1 MKLVVAEK
9 TNAAENIAKELG
21 VGTKKD
27 KVYNTPVCR
36 FTREGEEWV
45 AMGLRGHILAVDFPR
60 ELQWREDQGWFGVD
74 EEGEVFPASLP
85 STLAHPP
92 FEKVRKP
99 FTKEGVD
106 IKGWKVPS
114 LPYLVWAPVV
124 KKPAEKEII
133 RTLKNLAKKADE
145 VIIATDFDRE
155 GELIGSDAVSM
166 VRQVNED
173 VPVVRARYSSFTKP
187 ELEHAFARENLV
199 AVDDDLA
206 AAGESRQFIDLIWGA
221 VLTRYLTM
229 AKFGGL
235 GNVRSAGR
243 VQTPT
248 LALVARR
255 EKERQA
261 FVPEDYWVVRGT
273 AATQKGEEFKFAHAT
288 ARFKDEATATSAY
301 QDAKAAG
308 KARVTDVVKKTRKG
322 TIQTPF
328 NTTSLQTA
336 AAAEGLTPARTMRI
350 AESLYMSGLIS
361 YPRVDNTVYPETLD
375 LSEVVTMLK
384 GVPQYSNYCDELL
397 AAHPLKAT
405 RGKQETTDHP
415 PIYPTGVGDPDKL
428 RPEEWKLY
436 NLIARRFLATLSEQP
451 VIEGTK
457 VTLDAGGQ
465 TFTASGD
472 VLVKPGYRAIYP
484 YGSKKDE
491 QLPALSVGQEVDLT
505 SLDLE
510 AKQTEPPA
518 RYSQGKLVQEMERL
532 GLGTKSTRASIIER
546 LYEVKYLKNDPIE
559 PSQLGMAIID
569 ALECYAAHI
578 TTPEMTSELEGDM
591 TKVAEGKASQDAVVD
606 HSRELLAS
614 LLEGLI
620 EHKEDL
626 GEAISDAV
634 QADAKIGVCP
644 KCGHDL
650 LVKQS
655 AKTRSSFIGCSAWP
669 ECEVTYPLP
678 QGKIQT
684 VEELCPVCG
693 CPQIKVQPFRS
704 KPYVV
709 CVDPACPT
717 NKEPDVTVGVCP
729 TCAAAGREGL
739 LIAHRSERTLKR
751 FIRCT
756 NYDECSTSY
765 PLPQRGELKAT
776 GEVCPDCGA
785 PIVEVTTTRGPW
797 RICVNM
803 DCPGKARAEEEK
815 AAKAAARAAKAEAEM
830 QGEGDEPKKA
840 SSKKASSKK
849 ASTKKAP
856 AKKAAAKKAP
866 AKKASSKK
874 KAEPGAAEE
883 DASQE

>member
-74 EEGEVFPASLP
+74 EDGEVFPANLP
-85 STLAHPP
+85 ATLAHPP

-124 KKPAEKEII
+124 KEPAEKEII

-273 AATQKGEEFKFAHAT
+273 AATQEGEEFKVAHAT

-384 GVPQYSNYCDELL
+384 GVPQYANYCDELL
-397 AAHPLKAT
+397 AAQPLKAT

-465 TFTASGD
+465 TFAASGD

-591 TKVAEGKASQDAVVD
+591 TKVAEGQASQDAVVD

-785 PIVEVTTTRGPW
+785 PIVEVTITRGPW

-815 AAKAAARAAKAEAEM
+815 AAKAAARAAKAEAEA

-840 SSKKASSKK
+840 SSKKS
-849 ASTKKAP
+849 STKKAP
-856 AKKAAAKKAP
+856 AKKTAAKKAP
-866 AKKASSKK
+866 AKKTTSKK
-874 KAEPGAAEE
+874 KAESETAEE
-883 DASQE
+883 ATSQE

>member
-124 KKPAEKEII
+124 KEPAEKEII

-273 AATQKGEEFKFAHAT
+273 AATQKGEEFKVAHAT

-397 AAHPLKAT
+397 AAQPLKAT

-465 TFTASGD
+465 TFAASGD

-591 TKVAEGKASQDAVVD
+591 TKVAEGQASQDAVVD

-815 AAKAAARAAKAEAEM
+815 AAKAAARAAKAEAEA
-830 QGEGDEPKKA
+830 QGEGDEP
-840 SSKKASSKK
+840 KKASSKK

-856 AKKAAAKKAP
+856 AKKAV
-866 AKKASSKK
+866 AKKASAKKAASKK
-874 KAEPGAAEE
+874 KAGPGAAEE
-883 DASQE
+883 DAPQE

>member
-85 STLAHPP
+85 ATLAHPP

-124 KKPAEKEII
+124 KEPAEKEII

-273 AATQKGEEFKFAHAT
+273 AATQEGEEFKVAHAT

-384 GVPQYSNYCDELL
+384 GVPQYANYCDELL
-397 AAHPLKAT
+397 AAQPLKAT

-465 TFTASGD
+465 TFAASGD

-591 TKVAEGKASQDAVVD
+591 TKVAEGQASQDAVVD

-803 DCPGKARAEEEK
+803 DCPSKTRAEEEK
-815 AAKAAARAAKAEAEM
+815 AAKAAARAAKAEAEA

-840 SSKKASSKK
+840 SSKKS
-849 ASTKKAP
+849 STKKAP
-856 AKKAAAKKAP
+856 AKKTA

-874 KAEPGAAEE
+874 KTEPEAAEK
-883 DASQE
+883 ATSQE

>member
-74 EEGEVFPASLP
+74 EDGEVFPANLP

-124 KKPAEKEII
+124 KEPAEKEII

-273 AATQKGEEFKFAHAT
+273 AATQEGEEFKVAHAT

-384 GVPQYSNYCDELL
+384 GVPQYANYCDELL
-397 AAHPLKAT
+397 AAQPLKAT

-451 VIEGTK
+451 VVEGTK

-465 TFTASGD
+465 TFAASGD

-591 TKVAEGKASQDAVVD
+591 TKVAEGQASQDAVVD

-815 AAKAAARAAKAEAEM
+815 AAKAAARAAKAEAEA

-840 SSKKASSKK
+840 SSKKT
-849 ASTKKAP
+849 STKKAP
-856 AKKAAAKKAP
+856 AKKTAAKKAP

-874 KAEPGAAEE
+874 KTESEAAEE
-883 DASQE
+883 ATSQK

>member
-124 KKPAEKEII
+124 KEPAEKEII

-273 AATQKGEEFKFAHAT
+273 AATQKGEEFKVAHAT

-328 NTTSLQTA
+328 NTTSLQT

-397 AAHPLKAT
+397 AAQPLKAT

-591 TKVAEGKASQDAVVD
+591 TKVAEGQASQDAVVD

-776 GEVCPDCGA
+776 GEVCPDCRA

-815 AAKAAARAAKAEAEM
+815 AAKAAARAAKAEAQE
-830 QGEGDEPKKA
+830 EGDEP
-840 SSKKASSKK
+840 KKASSKK

-866 AKKASSKK
+866 AKRASSKK

-883 DASQE
+883 DAPQE

>member
-273 AATQKGEEFKFAHAT
+273 AATQKGEEFKVAHAT

-491 QLPALSVGQEVDLT
+491 QLPAISVGQEVDLT

-591 TKVAEGKASQDAVVD
+591 TKVAEGQASQGAVVD

-815 AAKAAARAAKAEAEM
+815 AAKAAARAAKAEAET
-830 QGEGDEPKKA
+830 QGEGDEP
-840 SSKKASSKK
+840 KKASSKK

>member
-397 AAHPLKAT
+397 AAQPLKAT

-436 NLIARRFLATLSEQP
+436 NLNARRFLATLSEQP

-840 SSKKASSKK
+840 SSKKAS
-849 ASTKKAP
+849 TKKAP

>member
-74 EEGEVFPASLP
+74 EDGEVFPANLP

-124 KKPAEKEII
+124 KEPAEKEII

-273 AATQKGEEFKFAHAT
+273 AATQEGEEFKVAHAT

-384 GVPQYSNYCDELL
+384 GVPQYANYCDELL
-397 AAHPLKAT
+397 AAQPLKAT

-465 TFTASGD
+465 TFAASGD

-591 TKVAEGKASQDAVVD
+591 TKVAEGQASQDAVVD

-815 AAKAAARAAKAEAEM
+815 AAKAAARAAKAEAEAE
-830 QGEGDEPKKA
+830 GEGDEPKKA
-840 SSKKASSKK
+840 SSKKT
-849 ASTKKAP
+849 STKKAP

-866 AKKASSKK
+866 AKKASAKK
-874 KAEPGAAEE
+874 KAEPEAAEE
-883 DASQE
+883 TASQE

>member
-273 AATQKGEEFKFAHAT
+273 AATQKGEEFKVAHAT

-397 AAHPLKAT
+397 AAQPLKAT

-840 SSKKASSKK
+840 SSKKAS
-849 ASTKKAP
+849 TKKAP

-883 DASQE
+883 DDSQE

>member
-74 EEGEVFPASLP
+74 EEGEVFPANLP

-124 KKPAEKEII
+124 KEPAEKEII

-273 AATQKGEEFKFAHAT
+273 AATQKGEEFKIAHAT

-384 GVPQYSNYCDELL
+384 GVPQYANYCDELL
-397 AAHPLKAT
+397 AAQPLKAT

-465 TFTASGD
+465 TFAASGD

-591 TKVAEGKASQDAVVD
+591 TKVAEGQASQDAVVD

-815 AAKAAARAAKAEAEM
+815 AAKAAARAAKAEAEA
-830 QGEGDEPKKA
+830 QGEGDEPEQ
-840 SSKKASSKK
+840 ASSKK

>member
-273 AATQKGEEFKFAHAT
+273 AATQKGEEFKVAHAT

-491 QLPALSVGQEVDLT
+491 QLPAISVGQEVDLT

-815 AAKAAARAAKAEAEM
+815 AAKAAARAAKAEAET
-830 QGEGDEPKKA
+830 QGEGDEP
-840 SSKKASSKK
+840 KKASSKK

-856 AKKAAAKKAP
+856 AKKAAATKAP

>member
-840 SSKKASSKK
+840 SSKKAS
-849 ASTKKAP
+849 TKKAP

-883 DASQE
+883 DAS

>member
-74 EEGEVFPASLP
+74 EDGEVFPANLP
-85 STLAHPP
+85 DTLARPP

-124 KKPAEKEII
+124 KEPAEKEII

-273 AATQKGEEFKFAHAT
+273 AATQGGEEFKVAHAT

-301 QDAKAAG
+301 EDAKAAG

-384 GVPQYSNYCDELL
+384 GVPQYANYCDELL
-397 AAHPLKAT
+397 AAQPLKAT

-465 TFTASGD
+465 TFAASGD

-591 TKVAEGKASQDAVVD
+591 TKVAEGQASQDAVVD

-739 LIAHRSERTLKR
+739 LVAHRSERTLKR

-815 AAKAAARAAKAEAEM
+815 AAKAAARAAKAEAEA

-840 SSKKASSKK
+840 SSKKSP
-849 ASTKKAP
+849 TKKAP

-874 KAEPGAAEE
+874 KTESEAAEE
-883 DASQE
+883 ATSQE

>member
-124 KKPAEKEII
+124 KEPAEKEII

-273 AATQKGEEFKFAHAT
+273 AATQKGEEFKVAHAT

-384 GVPQYSNYCDELL
+384 GVPQYANYCDELL
-397 AAHPLKAT
+397 AAQPLKAT

-465 TFTASGD
+465 TFAASGD

-591 TKVAEGKASQDAVVD
+591 TKVAEGQASQDAVVD

-815 AAKAAARAAKAEAEM
+815 AAKAAARAAKAEAEA
-830 QGEGDEPKKA
+830 QGEGDEPKKT
-840 SSKKASSKK
+840 SSKKS
-849 ASTKKAP
+849 STKKAP
-856 AKKAAAKKAP
+856 AKKTAAKKAP
-866 AKKASSKK
+866 AKKATSKK
-874 KAEPGAAEE
+874 KAESEAAEE
-883 DASQE
+883 ATSQE

>member
-74 EEGEVFPASLP
+74 EDGEVFPANLP

-124 KKPAEKEII
+124 KEPAEKEII

-273 AATQKGEEFKFAHAT
+273 AATQGGEEFKVAHAT

-384 GVPQYSNYCDELL
+384 GVPQYANYCDELL
-397 AAHPLKAT
+397 AAQPLKAT

-465 TFTASGD
+465 TFAASGD

-591 TKVAEGKASQDAVVD
+591 TKVAEGQASQDAVVD

-815 AAKAAARAAKAEAEM
+815 AAKAAARAAKAEAEA
-830 QGEGDEPKKA
+830 QGEGDE
-840 SSKKASSKK
+840 SKKASSKK

-866 AKKASSKK
+866 AKKASAKK
-874 KAEPGAAEE
+874 KAEPEAAEE
-883 DASQE
+883 TASQE

>member
-273 AATQKGEEFKFAHAT
+273 AATQKGEEFKVAHAT
-288 ARFKDEATATSAY
+288 TRFKDEATATSAY

-397 AAHPLKAT
+397 AAQPLKAT

>member
-397 AAHPLKAT
+397 AAQPLKAT

-491 QLPALSVGQEVDLT
+491 QLPAISVGQEVDLT

-591 TKVAEGKASQDAVVD
+591 TKVAEGKASQGAVVD

-840 SSKKASSKK
+840 SSKKAS
-849 ASTKKAP
+849 TKKAP

>member
-74 EEGEVFPASLP
+74 EEGEVFPANLP

-124 KKPAEKEII
+124 KEPAEKEII

-273 AATQKGEEFKFAHAT
+273 AATQEGEEFKVAHAT

-384 GVPQYSNYCDELL
+384 GVPQYANYCDELL
-397 AAHPLKAT
+397 AAQPLKAT

-465 TFTASGD
+465 TFAASGD

-591 TKVAEGKASQDAVVD
+591 TKVAEGQASQDAVVD

-678 QGKIQT
+678 QGKIQP

-815 AAKAAARAAKAEAEM
+815 AAKAAARAAKAEAEA
-830 QGEGDEPKKA
+830 QGEGDEPKKT
-840 SSKKASSKK
+840 SSKKS
-849 ASTKKAP
+849 STKKAP
-856 AKKAAAKKAP
+856 AKKAAARKAP

-874 KAEPGAAEE
+874 KAESEAAEE
-883 DASQE
+883 ATSQE

>member
-273 AATQKGEEFKFAHAT
+273 AATQKGEEFKVAHAT

-397 AAHPLKAT
+397 AAQPLKAT

-491 QLPALSVGQEVDLT
+491 QLPAISVGQEVDLT

-591 TKVAEGKASQDAVVD
+591 TKVAEGKASQGAVVD

-840 SSKKASSKK
+840 SSKKAS
-849 ASTKKAP
+849 TKKAP

>member
-74 EEGEVFPASLP
+74 EDGEVFPANLP
-85 STLAHPP
+85 ATLAHPP

-124 KKPAEKEII
+124 KEPAEKEII

-273 AATQKGEEFKFAHAT
+273 AATQKGEEFKVAHAT

-384 GVPQYSNYCDELL
+384 GVPQYANYCDELL
-397 AAHPLKAT
+397 AAQPLKAT

-465 TFTASGD
+465 TFAASGD

-591 TKVAEGKASQDAVVD
+591 TKVAEGQASQDAVVD

-684 VEELCPVCG
+684 VEEPCPVCG

-815 AAKAAARAAKAEAEM
+815 AAKAAARAAKAEAEA

-840 SSKKASSKK
+840 SSKKS
-849 ASTKKAP
+849 STKKAP

-874 KAEPGAAEE
+874 TESEAAEE
-883 DASQE
+883 ATSQE

>member
-273 AATQKGEEFKFAHAT
+273 AATQKGEEFKVAHAT

-336 AAAEGLTPARTMRI
+336 AAAEGLTPARTMSI

-510 AKQTEPPA
+510 AKQTAPPA

-591 TKVAEGKASQDAVVD
+591 TKVAEGKASQGAVVD

-830 QGEGDEPKKA
+830 QGESDEP
-840 SSKKASSKK
+840 KKASSKK

>member
-45 AMGLRGHILAVDFPR
+45 AMGLRGHILSVDFPR

-173 VPVVRARYSSFTKP
+173 LPVVRARYSSFTKP

-397 AAHPLKAT
+397 AAQPLKAT

-491 QLPALSVGQEVDLT
+491 QLPAISVGQEVDLT

-591 TKVAEGKASQDAVVD
+591 TKVAEGKASQGAVVD

-840 SSKKASSKK
+840 SSKKAS
-849 ASTKKAP
+849 TKKAP

>member
-74 EEGEVFPASLP
+74 EDGEVFPANLP

-124 KKPAEKEII
+124 KEPAEKEII

-273 AATQKGEEFKFAHAT
+273 AATQEGEEFKVAHAT

-301 QDAKAAG
+301 EDAKAAG

-384 GVPQYSNYCDELL
+384 GVPQYANYCDELL
-397 AAHPLKAT
+397 AAQPLKAT

-465 TFTASGD
+465 TFAASGD

-591 TKVAEGKASQDAVVD
+591 TKVAEGQASQDAVVD

-815 AAKAAARAAKAEAEM
+815 AAKAAARAAKAEAEAE
-830 QGEGDEPKKA
+830 GEGDEPKKA
-840 SSKKASSKK
+840 SSKKT
-849 ASTKKAP
+849 STKKAP

-866 AKKASSKK
+866 AKKASAKK
-874 KAEPGAAEE
+874 KAEPEAAEE
-883 DASQE
+883 TASQE

>member
-273 AATQKGEEFKFAHAT
+273 AATQKGEEFKVAHAT

-397 AAHPLKAT
+397 AAQPLKAT

-606 HSRELLAS
+606 HSRELLAP

-815 AAKAAARAAKAEAEM
+815 AAKAAARAAKAEAET

-840 SSKKASSKK
+840 SSKKAS
-849 ASTKKAP
+849 TKKAP
-856 AKKAAAKKAP
+856 AKKAAATKAAAKKAP

>member
-74 EEGEVFPASLP
+74 EDGEVFPASLP

-124 KKPAEKEII
+124 KEPAEKEII

-273 AATQKGEEFKFAHAT
+273 AATQKGEEFKVAHAT

-328 NTTSLQTA
+328 NTTGLQTA

-384 GVPQYSNYCDELL
+384 GVPQYANYCDELL
-397 AAHPLKAT
+397 AAQPLKAT

-465 TFTASGD
+465 TFAASGD

-591 TKVAEGKASQDAVVD
+591 TKVAEGQASQDAVVD

-815 AAKAAARAAKAEAEM
+815 AAKAAARAAKAEAEA

-840 SSKKASSKK
+840 SSKKS
-849 ASTKKAP
+849 STKKAP

-874 KAEPGAAEE
+874 TESEAAEE
-883 DASQE
+883 ATSQE

>member
-397 AAHPLKAT
+397 AAQPLKAT

-840 SSKKASSKK
+840 SSKKAS
-849 ASTKKAP
+849 TKKAP

>member
-273 AATQKGEEFKFAHAT
+273 AATQKGEEFKVAHAT

-591 TKVAEGKASQDAVVD
+591 TKVAEGQASQGAVVD

>member
-74 EEGEVFPASLP
+74 EDGEVFPANLP
-85 STLAHPP
+85 DTLARPP

-124 KKPAEKEII
+124 KEPAEKEII

-273 AATQKGEEFKFAHAT
+273 AATQEGEEFKVAHAT

-384 GVPQYSNYCDELL
+384 GVPQYANYCDELL
-397 AAHPLKAT
+397 AAQPLKAT

-465 TFTASGD
+465 TFAASGD

-591 TKVAEGKASQDAVVD
+591 TKVAEGQASQDAVVD

-815 AAKAAARAAKAEAEM
+815 AAKAAARAAKAEAEA

-840 SSKKASSKK
+840 SSKKT
-849 ASTKKAP
+849 STKKAP

-866 AKKASSKK
+866 AKKASAK
-874 KAEPGAAEE
+874 KAEPEAAEE
-883 DASQE
+883 TASQE

>member
-273 AATQKGEEFKFAHAT
+273 AATQKGEEFKVAHAT

-397 AAHPLKAT
+397 AAQPLKAT

-840 SSKKASSKK
+840 SSKKAS
-849 ASTKKAP
+849 TKKAP

-883 DASQE
+883 DAS

>member
-273 AATQKGEEFKFAHAT
+273 AATQKGEEFKVAHAT

-397 AAHPLKAT
+397 AAQPLKAT

-415 PIYPTGVGDPDKL
+415 PIYPTGVGDPDKM

-491 QLPALSVGQEVDLT
+491 QLPAISVGQEVDLT

-840 SSKKASSKK
+840 SSKKAS
-849 ASTKKAP
+849 TKKAP

>member
-124 KKPAEKEII
+124 KEPAEKEII

-273 AATQKGEEFKFAHAT
+273 AATQKGEGFKVAHAT

-397 AAHPLKAT
+397 AAQPLKAT

-465 TFTASGD
+465 TFAASGD

-591 TKVAEGKASQDAVVD
+591 TKVAEGQASQDAVVD

-815 AAKAAARAAKAEAEM
+815 AAKAAARAAKAEAEA
-830 QGEGDEPKKA
+830 QGEGDEP
-840 SSKKASSKK
+840 KKASSKK

-866 AKKASSKK
+866 AKRASSKK
-874 KAEPGAAEE
+874 KAEPGAAEK

>member
-74 EEGEVFPASLP
+74 EEGEVFPANLP
-85 STLAHPP
+85 ATLARPP

-124 KKPAEKEII
+124 KEPAEKEII

-273 AATQKGEEFKFAHAT
+273 AATQGGEEFKVAHAT

-384 GVPQYSNYCDELL
+384 GVPQYANYCDELL
-397 AAHPLKAT
+397 AAQPLKAT

-465 TFTASGD
+465 TFAASGD

-591 TKVAEGKASQDAVVD
+591 TKVAEGQASQDAVVD

-815 AAKAAARAAKAEAEM
+815 AAKAAARAAKAEAEA

-840 SSKKASSKK
+840 SSKKS
-849 ASTKKAP
+849 STKKAP

-866 AKKASSKK
+866 AKKATSKK
-874 KAEPGAAEE
+874 KAESEAAEE
-883 DASQE
+883 AASQE

>member
-273 AATQKGEEFKFAHAT
+273 AATQKGEEFKVAHAT
-288 ARFKDEATATSAY
+288 TRFKDEATATSAY

-397 AAHPLKAT
+397 AAQPLKAT

-505 SLDLE
+505 SLDL
-510 AKQTEPPA
+510 AVKQTEPPA

-591 TKVAEGKASQDAVVD
+591 TKVAEGKASQGAVVD

-815 AAKAAARAAKAEAEM
+815 AAKAAARAAKAEAET
-830 QGEGDEPKKA
+830 QGEGDEP
-840 SSKKASSKK
+840 KKASSKK

>member
-74 EEGEVFPASLP
+74 EDGEVFPANLP
-85 STLAHPP
+85 ATLAHPP

-124 KKPAEKEII
+124 KEPAEKEII

-273 AATQKGEEFKFAHAT
+273 AATQKGEEFKVAHAT

-384 GVPQYSNYCDELL
+384 GVPQYANYCDELL
-397 AAHPLKAT
+397 AAQPLKAT

-465 TFTASGD
+465 TFAASGD

-591 TKVAEGKASQDAVVD
+591 TKVAEGQASQDAVVD

-815 AAKAAARAAKAEAEM
+815 AAKAAARAAKAEAEA

-840 SSKKASSKK
+840 SSKKS
-849 ASTKKAP
+849 STKKAP

-874 KAEPGAAEE
+874 KTESEAAEE
-883 DASQE
+883 ATSQE

>member
-397 AAHPLKAT
+397 AAQPLKAT

-436 NLIARRFLATLSEQP
+436 NLIARRVLATLSEQP

-840 SSKKASSKK
+840 SSKKAS
-849 ASTKKAP
+849 TKKAP

>member
-74 EEGEVFPASLP
+74 EDGEVFPANLP
-85 STLAHPP
+85 ATLAHPP

-124 KKPAEKEII
+124 KEPAEKEII

-273 AATQKGEEFKFAHAT
+273 AATQEGEEFKVAHAT

-384 GVPQYSNYCDELL
+384 GVPQYANYCDELL
-397 AAHPLKAT
+397 AAQPLKAT

-465 TFTASGD
+465 TFAASGD

-591 TKVAEGKASQDAVVD
+591 TKVAEGQASQDAVVD

-644 KCGHDL
+644 KCGHGL

-815 AAKAAARAAKAEAEM
+815 AAKAAARAAKAEAEA

-840 SSKKASSKK
+840 SSKKS
-849 ASTKKAP
+849 STKKAP
-856 AKKAAAKKAP
+856 AKKAAAKKPP

-874 KAEPGAAEE
+874 KTESEAAEE
-883 DASQE
+883 ASSQE

>member
-74 EEGEVFPASLP
+74 EDGEVFPANLP

-124 KKPAEKEII
+124 KEPAEKEII

-273 AATQKGEEFKFAHAT
+273 AATQGGEEFKVAHAT

-301 QDAKAAG
+301 EDAKAAG

-384 GVPQYSNYCDELL
+384 GVPQYANYCDELL
-397 AAHPLKAT
+397 AAQPLKAT

-465 TFTASGD
+465 TFAASGD

-591 TKVAEGKASQDAVVD
+591 TKVAEGQASQDAVVD

-815 AAKAAARAAKAEAEM
+815 AAKAAARAAKAEAEA

-840 SSKKASSKK
+840 SSKKS
-849 ASTKKAP
+849 STKKAP

-874 KAEPGAAEE
+874 KTESEAAEE
-883 DASQE
+883 TTSQE